1 MSPYKLN
8 DRKVHKSA
16 EKTFRGDRYFTMPQR
31 QISDLLFK
39 DGHYEINITESDLY
53 DLIYS
58 PLYFVLLQNAFQKGS
73 EICVSPNQGNY
84 TDV

>member
-1 MSPYKLN
+1 MTEKCTSQQKRHSEVTDISPCLSDKL
-8 DRKVHKSA
+8 
-16 EKTFRGDRYFTMPQR
+16 
-31 QISDLLFK
+31 SDLLFK

-58 PLYFVLLQNAFQKGS
+58 PLYFVLLQDAFQKGS